1 MDFYVNP
8 RIANVRVVQ
17 YAVIATAIGVTLIG
31 LNDGGPEFALLFG
44 GIGAICVVAFEVF
57 YIRKY
62 VTRIR
67 KDATAGWILKTLSTI
82 GEREIRFDPHDAI
95 LGGEITE
102 HVREVGVNYHYPLHI
117 SGTRYVLDTTPPVQV
132 DIAALRRAL
141 GR

>member
-1 MDFYVNP
+1 MTVGRNSLCFSAALA
-8 RIANVRVVQ
+8 R
-17 YAVIATAIGVTLIG
+17 
-31 LNDGGPEFALLFG
+31 FALLRSKSFTS
-44 GIGAICVVAFEVF
+44 ANMS
-57 YIRKY
+57 R
-62 VTRIR
+62 
-67 KDATAGWILKTLSTI
+67 
-82 GEREIRFDPHDAI
+82 DPDDAI